1 MAYTA
6 LAEMRKKNLNDYG
19 VDVGPMEPKLFRSRD
34 KNSLKCAA
42 LRFIHNRCEGL
53 RFDPVITAEEERD
66 HIYRGTSLKPG
77 QIPYNMQMDVNRL
90 CLERCLEHF
99 IDSGSA
105 EDAYL
110 VYYCFF

>member
-6 LAEMRKKNLNDYG
+6 FAKMRKKNFEDYV
-19 VDVGPMEPKLFRSRD
+19 VDVGPMEPKLFKSKN
-34 KNSLKCAA
+34 KNSLKSAA
-42 LRFIHNRCEGL
+42 LRFIHNSCEGL
-53 RFDPVITAEEERD
+53 KFDPVKEAKEERD
-66 HIYRGTSLKPG
+66 HEYLGTSLKPN

-90 CLERCLEHF
+90 CLEKCLGDF

-110 VYYCFF
+110 VYYC